1 MKKIKEIANCGQY
14 VIGLNNLYIV
24 SINDYLQ
31 EIDIYSFNIKRYTAF
46 YHFNLLEC
54 YDDVLYF
61 STDQNIQSLDNN
73 AFVFKTIW
81 NKHFY
86 NPYLYLSEKL
96 ILERK
101 YDRITKKGKV
111 VIFEAESGKE
121 LWKRNYD
128 YPLFNIID
136 REIAYLRNYIFN
148 DIEIVDVNSGN
159 SLWSFHSEFEI
170 SKDVLFYINTI
181 ILSIEIK
188 PLEEYRLL
196 GLDARTGEEKW
207 RIEDAR
213 YLYVQDLEKGYLYGI
228 GGNLFQ
234 VIDVKNGK
242 ILVYERLS
250 SEIEKYK
257 VFPAR
262 KGCLSPNGL
271 YFYSNSPDCKFG
283 LINLHTHKIEFV
295 VDLNFSNGVK
305 ITDLSYHNG
314 RLYIL
319 DTDKTLHIFAEE

>member
-1 MKKIKEIANCGQY
+1 MKKIYELKDITYGPFFYKDQIIVCNEQDEYLFFSADNYRLLHKVNVGGIYTIDILEGRIYLYNHDLYTYDDKTETFILYRPSLGGGFVILFNDYFIETKYDWDRDEVKVSFYKEASNDIQWTNIFRKRVG
-14 VIGLNNLYIV
+14 VLNVGRHLYITDTSLKYIDFIDALNGEVLNTLHFENPPISRFIYYYKDTLIV
-24 SINDYLQ
+24 SL
-31 EIDIYSFNIKRYTAF
+31 
-46 YHFNLLEC
+46 
-54 YDDVLYF
+54 
-61 STDQNIQSLDNN
+61 
-73 AFVFKTIW
+73 
-81 NKHFY
+81 
-86 NPYLYLSEKL
+86 
-96 ILERK
+96 
-101 YDRITKKGKV
+101 
-111 VIFEAESGKE
+111 
-121 LWKRNYD
+121 
-128 YPLFNIID
+128 
-136 REIAYLRNYIFN
+136 
-148 DIEIVDVNSGN
+148 
-159 SLWSFHSEFEI
+159 
-170 SKDVLFYINTI
+170 
-181 ILSIEIK
+181 EIK

-207 RIEDAR
+207 SIEDAR

-257 VFPAR
+257 VFPAM

-271 YFYSNSPDCKFG
+271 YFYSNSADCKFG

>member
-14 VIGLNNLYIV
+14 VIGRNNLYIV

-31 EIDIYSFNIKRYTAF
+31 EIDLDSFNIKRYTAF

-54 YDDVLYF
+54 YNDVLYF

-136 REIAYLRNYIFN
+136 RKIAYLRNYIFN

-207 RIEDAR
+207 RIEDADYR
-213 YLYVQDLEKGYLYGI
+213 YIQDPMTGYLYDI
-228 GGNLFQ
+228 GGKRFN
-234 VIDVKNGK
+234 VVDPGEGK
-242 ILVYERLS
+242 IL
-250 SEIEKYK
+250 YK
-257 VFPAR
+257 GDMTAENKKFDILPEWGILGKNSIYFIDNFPR
-262 KGCLSPNGL
+262 SRVGRIDLKT
-271 YFYSNSPDCKFG
+271 Y
-283 LINLHTHKIEFV
+283 KIEFV